1 MDGKKQIGIWFL
13 PRLGDGVEFSFVATA
28 VVGLGLTGNGTDEVG
43 VNAHGKAEHIYSF
56 GDVGLPVAAFLG
68 VIDFVDDDIVLLLA
82 VGSYIEG
89 GKEDFSC
96 VFGSSKEV
104 NDVLLLLDDSFL
116 LLLAVGYSLGTE
128 YRIPKLR
135 LPRPATKELRRSS
148 TQCLQSTNS
157 TTHDSNKRGNEQS
170 PI

>member
-128 YRIPKLR
+128 YRIPKLIAN
-135 LPRPATKELRRSS
+135 LNVV
-148 TQCLQSTNS
+148 LQRGGVLKLCFLG
-157 TTHDSNKRGNEQS
+157 DSYEAFDGVPLTLEREA
-170 PI
+170 